1 MKTNKFFTRILALAL
16 LSVAPLV
23 LTAQQDPMISQY
35 MFSGHFLNPAYAGSH
50 PYSNI
55 TLLGRKQ
62 WVGIDGSP
70 FTSYLSFDM
79 PLANQHIGIGA
90 LVSNDQ
96 IGVTKRTQV
105 SGTFAYHLHL
115 SERARL
121 AAGLSLGAQFYSAKL
136 SKLTVW
142 DEDDVV
148 FNSDIAGKTLP
159 VAGAGLYFYTTRFY
173 AGLSIPNVINYKP
186 GTFLYVGGLDAPR
199 LERHY
204 FGTVGYA
211 IPAGKNLDIKPSIL
225 VKYVPK
231 APVEFDFNLNFLLYK
246 TLWLGGGYRQNDGLV
261 AMVEYQATKNLRV
274 GYSYDYA
281 LTHLMHYNSGTH
293 EIMLAWDFIK
303 DDNIRYKSPRFF

>member
-1 MKTNKFFTRILALAL
+1 MKTKNYFTRIIALAL
-16 LSVAPLV
+16 FSGAPLI
-23 LTAQQDPMISQY
+23 LSAQQDPMISQY

-79 PLANQHIGIGA
+79 PIASQHIGIGA

-105 SGTFAYHLHL
+105 SGTFSYHLHL

-121 AAGLSLGAQFYSAKL
+121 AAGLSAGVQFYSAKL

-148 FNSDIAGKTLP
+148 FNSDIAGKALP

-186 GTFLYVGGLDAPR
+186 GTFLYAGGLEAPR

-211 IPAGKNLDIKPSIL
+211 IPVSKNLDIKPSIL

-231 APVEFDFNLNFLLYK
+231 APVELDYNLNFLLYK
-246 TLWLGGGYRQNDGLV
+246 TLWLGAGYRHNDGLV
-261 AMVEYQATKNLRV
+261 AMIEYQATKNLRV

-281 LTHLMHYNSGTH
+281 LTHLMNYNSGTH
-293 EIMLAWDFIK
+293 EIMLAWDFVK
-303 DDNIRYKSPRFF
+303 DDNIRYISPRFF

>member
-1 MKTNKFFTRILALAL
+1 MKTNKLFTRILVL
-16 LSVAPLV
+16 LICGAPLI
-23 LTAQQDPMISQY
+23 LSAQQDPMISQY

-62 WVGIDGSP
+62 WVGFDGSP

-79 PLANQHIGIGA
+79 PIAKQHIGIGA

-105 SGTFAYHLHL
+105 SGTFSYHLHL
-115 SERARL
+115 SEKARL
-121 AAGLSLGAQFYSAKL
+121 AAGLSAGLQFYSAKL

-142 DEDDVV
+142 DSEDQV
-148 FNSDIAGKTLP
+148 FTSDIAGKTLP
-159 VAGAGLYFYTTRFY
+159 VVGAGLYFYTQRFY
-173 AGLSIPNVINYKP
+173 AGVSLPNVLSYKP
-186 GTFLYVGGLDAPR
+186 GTFAYVGGMDAPR

-211 IPAGKNLDIKPSIL
+211 IPINKNLDIKPAIL

-231 APVEFDFNLNFLLYK
+231 TPVELDYNLNFLLYK
-246 TLWLGGGYRQNDGLV
+246 TLWLGAAYRQGDGLV
-261 AMVEYQATKNLRV
+261 GMVEYQATKNLRI
-274 GYSYDYA
+274 GYSYDFA
-281 LTHLMHYNSGTH
+281 LTNMRKYNTGTH
-293 EIMLAWDFIK
+293 EIMLAWDFVK
-303 DDNIRYKSPRFF
+303 DDGIRYKSPRFF